1 VRGLL
6 LLLLLAAAIIAGPDR
21 LSRVAGALSLPR
33 WPFAGPSVNAW
44 ITQPAYSGAPPL
56 VLASGDHPMVLA
68 GSRLT
73 LVVDG
78 KDQPRAALGDQAIRF
93 GGSAQDGFRADAD
106 LRQSGKLQVGPW
118 WHRLA
123 SWNITVVQ
131 PEKPV
136 VHLTQL
142 LPAAPL
148 LLLRWNAQD
157 RYGLVALN
165 AAILPVGHP
174 NALPETLS
182 LALNSG
188 NLQSAAG
195 LAREDVSD
203 SPYAGLQVQVVLS
216 AANLAGVTAA
226 AAPQTVR
233 LPPPP
238 LHDKTAAALA
248 DLRQRLALDPKAR
261 GPGQALQTLAQ
272 APPTQI
278 SAAADVQMAML
289 ARQISE
295 HEISPEAAQQRMST
309 LGRQIEE
316 GPDYEPAQALA
327 AANQALEQALR
338 QANNGRPLDNAKLQS
353 LLAALHNA
361 LAQHLQALGPAAAAP
376 GTPAIN
382 PGDLDRMAEQIA
394 QDEAAGQTAKAAAE
408 LNRLQQILSALQ
420 SARPMSA
427 AQAKRAQAAAQAS
440 QALSKLTQG
449 EAALL
454 DQTNQGN
461 GQGSAQSQL
470 QSQLGVTRQNLSKAG
485 ISLPGLSDAAH
496 AMGQAQ
502 AALAQ
507 QDTGSALAAEGS
519 AIHSLQKAAAALSAG
534 QGMSFGEGESPGNG
548 ATQGEGMNGAPD
560 EESLQG
566 VLHSGPDPAGAI
578 QQQIIKNDGNPALPA
593 TVHQY
598 YHKLLNQN

>member
-1 VRGLL
+1 MNLARLRRRAAWGLWVEDFARAVAPGCVVLAAYAILALFGLGSPWIFACALILFAASLWPGIARLRWPAPAAIDRRIERASGLRHRPLAMLEDIPENDSDMAAAIWKLHQRRIAASLQGARAGGLALGAARHDPFAVRGLL

-353 LLAALHNA
+353 LLAALHNRRRPWRFA
-361 LAQHLQALGPAAAAP
+361 
-376 GTPAIN
+376 
-382 PGDLDRMAEQIA
+382 
-394 QDEAAGQTAKAAAE
+394 
-408 LNRLQQILSALQ
+408 RLPRPER
-420 SARPMSA
+420 SARPSG
-427 AQAKRAQAAAQAS
+427 R
-440 QALSKLTQG
+440 G
-449 EAALL
+449 
-454 DQTNQGN
+454 
-461 GQGSAQSQL
+461 
-470 QSQLGVTRQNLSKAG
+470 RQ
-485 ISLPGLSDAAH
+485 D
-496 AMGQAQ
+496 
-502 AALAQ
+502 
-507 QDTGSALAAEGS
+507 
-519 AIHSLQKAAAALSAG
+519 
-534 QGMSFGEGESPGNG
+534 
-548 ATQGEGMNGAPD
+548 
-560 EESLQG
+560 
-566 VLHSGPDPAGAI
+566 
-578 QQQIIKNDGNPALPA
+578 
-593 TVHQY
+593 
-598 YHKLLNQN
+598 